1 MKVIKDTELIL
12 TPENKVYH
20 LNLSKNEIADTIII
34 VGDSARVKQVS
45 KHFSKVDFIIENR
58 EFVTHTGMYN
68 GKRISVLSTGIGTDN
83 IDIVLNELD
92 AAVNIDFETRII
104 NTNKKS
110 LNIIRLGTSGAL
122 QKDVKVDSFLMATH
136 GLGFDGL
143 AHFYK
148 SENIIESKMTEAFA
162 KHSNWPKN
170 LANPYIVSASEKLLS
185 KFSEFKKGITATASG
200 FYAPQGRELRIKPA
214 IEDLHQKMNTFQ
226 FEGNRITNFE
236 METSALYFLGKSL
249 GHNTLTICA
258 IIGNRITQKQSKDY
272 KKTVDKL
279 IVAVLDKL

>member
-20 LNLSKNEIADTIII
+20 LNISKNEIADTIII

-92 AAVNIDFETRII
+92 AAVNIDFETRTI

-122 QKDVKVDSFLMATH
+122 QKDIEVDSFLMATH

-148 SENIIESKMTEAFA
+148 SENIIESKMSEAFA

-236 METSALYFLGKSL
+236 METSALYFLGKTL

-279 IVAVLDKL
+279 IVDVLDKL

>member
-20 LNLSKNEIADTIII
+20 LNISKNEIADTIII

-58 EFVTHTGMYN
+58 EFVTNTGMYN

-83 IDIVLNELD
+83 NDIVLNELD
-92 AAVNIDFETRII
+92 AAVNIDFETRTI

-148 SENIIESKMTEAFA
+148 SENIIESKMSEAFA

-214 IEDLHQKMNTFQ
+214 IEDLHQKMNTFK

-236 METSALYFLGKSL
+236 METSALYFLGKAL

-279 IVAVLDKL
+279 IVDVLDKL

>member
-1 MKVIKDTELIL
+1 MKAIKDTELIL
-12 TPENKVYH
+12 TNERKVYH
-20 LNLSKNEIADTIII
+20 LNLSKEEIADTIII
-34 VGDSARVKQVS
+34 VGDQSRVKKVS
-45 KHFSKVDFIIENR
+45 NHFDKIDFIIENR
-58 EFVTHTGMYN
+58 EFITHTGKYN
-68 GKRISVLSTGIGTDN
+68 GKKISVLSTGIGTDN

-92 AAVNIDFETRII
+92 ALVNIDFETRTI
-104 NTNKKS
+104 NPEKKS

-122 QKDVKVDSFLMATH
+122 QKDVQVDSFLMATH

-148 SENIIESKMTEAFA
+148 TENISKNKMSEEFI

-170 LANPYIVSASEKLLS
+170 LANPYIISASEELLA
-185 KFSEFKKGITATASG
+185 KFSDFNSGITATAPG
-200 FYAPQGRELRIKPA
+200 FYAPQGRELRLKPA
-214 IEDLHQKMNTFQ
+214 IENLHEKINTFN

-258 IIGNRITQKQSKDY
+258 IIGNRITRKHSKNYKQ
-272 KKTVDKL
+272 TVENL
-279 IVAVLDKL
+279 ILAVLKKI

>member
-12 TPENKVYH
+12 TAERKVYH
-20 LNLSKNEIADTIII
+20 LNIVGNEIADTIII
-34 VGDSARVKQVS
+34 VGDRARVKQVS
-45 KHFSKVDFIIENR
+45 KHFSKIDFEIENR
-58 EFVTHTGMYN
+58 EFLTHTGEYG

-92 AAVNIDFETRII
+92 AVVNIDFETRTI
-104 NTNKKS
+104 NPKKKS

-148 SENIIESKMTEAFA
+148 SENIIESKMSEAFA

-185 KFSEFKKGITATASG
+185 KFSEFKKGITATAPG

-279 IVAVLDKL
+279 IVDVLDKL

>member
-20 LNLSKNEIADTIII
+20 LNISKNEIADTIII

-92 AAVNIDFETRII
+92 AVVNIDFETRTI

-122 QKDVKVDSFLMATH
+122 QKDIEVDSFLMATH

-148 SENIIESKMTEAFA
+148 SENIIESKMSEAFA

-279 IVAVLDKL
+279 IVDVLDKL

>member
-20 LNLSKNEIADTIII
+20 LNISKNQIADTIII

-92 AAVNIDFETRII
+92 AAVNIDFETRTI

-148 SENIIESKMTEAFA
+148 SENIIESKMSEAFA

>member
-20 LNLSKNEIADTIII
+20 LNISKNEIADTIII

-58 EFVTHTGMYN
+58 EFVTHTGMCK

-92 AAVNIDFETRII
+92 AAVNIDFETRTI

-122 QKDVKVDSFLMATH
+122 QKDIEVDSFLMATH

-148 SENIIESKMTEAFA
+148 SENIIDSKMSEAFA
-162 KHSNWPKN
+162 KHSNYPKN
-170 LANPYIVSASEKLLS
+170 LANPYIVSASEKLLL

-279 IVAVLDKL
+279 ILAVLEKL

>member
-1 MKVIKDTELIL
+1 M
-12 TPENKVYH
+12 
-20 LNLSKNEIADTIII
+20 
-34 VGDSARVKQVS
+34 
-45 KHFSKVDFIIENR
+45 
-58 EFVTHTGMYN
+58 
-68 GKRISVLSTGIGTDN
+68 
-83 IDIVLNELD
+83 D
-92 AAVNIDFETRII
+92 AVVNIDFETRTI
-104 NTNKKS
+104 NPKKKS

-148 SENIIESKMTEAFA
+148 SENIIESKMSEAFA
-162 KHSNWPKN
+162 IHSNWPKN

-236 METSALYFLGKSL
+236 METSALYFLGKAL

>member
-1 MKVIKDTELIL
+1 MKIIKDTELIL

-20 LNLSKNEIADTIII
+20 LNISKNEIADTIII

-92 AAVNIDFETRII
+92 AAVNIDFETRTI

-122 QKDVKVDSFLMATH
+122 QKDIEVDSFLMATH

-148 SENIIESKMTEAFA
+148 SENIIESKMSEAFA

-279 IVAVLDKL
+279 IVDVLDKL

>member
-20 LNLSKNEIADTIII
+20 LNISKNEIADTIII

-92 AAVNIDFETRII
+92 AAVNIDFETRTI

-148 SENIIESKMTEAFA
+148 SENIIESKMSEAFA

-279 IVAVLDKL
+279 IVDVLDKL

>member
-20 LNLSKNEIADTIII
+20 LNISKNEIADTIII

-92 AAVNIDFETRII
+92 AAVNIDFETRTI

-148 SENIIESKMTEAFA
+148 SENIIDSKMSEAFA

-279 IVAVLDKL
+279 IVDVLDKL

>member
-12 TPENKVYH
+12 TTENKVYH
-20 LNLSKNEIADTIII
+20 LNISKNEIADTIII

-92 AAVNIDFETRII
+92 AAVNIDFETRTI

-148 SENIIESKMTEAFA
+148 SENIIESKMSEAFA

>member
-20 LNLSKNEIADTIII
+20 LNISKNEIADTIII

-92 AAVNIDFETRII
+92 AAVNIDFETRTI

-122 QKDVKVDSFLMATH
+122 QKDIEVDSFLMATH

-148 SENIIESKMTEAFA
+148 SENIIESKMSEAFA

-226 FEGNRITNFE
+226 FEGSRITNFE
-236 METSALYFLGKSL
+236 METSALYFLGKAL

-279 IVAVLDKL
+279 IVDVLDKL